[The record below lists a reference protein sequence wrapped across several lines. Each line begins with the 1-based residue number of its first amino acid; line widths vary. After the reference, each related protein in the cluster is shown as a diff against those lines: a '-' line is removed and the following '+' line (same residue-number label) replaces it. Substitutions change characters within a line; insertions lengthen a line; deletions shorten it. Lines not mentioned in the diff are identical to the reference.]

1 MRQPTPEQKAKAAER
16 REKFRLIAKRVA
28 EMSDTDK
35 AAMTTKIGA
44 VLTCEGR
51 ALSLHN
57 TLMLILQIPNVSMVG
72 GFRQWLK
79 AGRAVKKGEH
89 GAMIWVRTGNK
100 EAASDMPTTDCPK
113 PETPGTDESRF
124 LIGTVFDVSQ
134 TIEVQTS

>member
-35 AAMTTKIGA
+35 ASMTNK
-44 VLTCEGR
+44 
-51 ALSLHN
+51 
-57 TLMLILQIPNVSMVG
+57 
-72 GFRQWLK
+72 
-79 AGRAVKKGEH
+79 
-89 GAMIWVRTGNK
+89 K
-100 EAASDMPTTDCPK
+100 EADVPTTDCPK